1 MCSLQ
6 RIFHV
11 LTKRQSFPS
20 ARRLLLGHGHGNH
33 REPCDTPVGSLTYG
47 LHPGQGAR
55 TSALYLAPRP
65 TAPGGGLPPKPPPP
79 ARGAVAARKA
89 HVCCPGHK
97 QRTLPV
103 SRQGPW
109 CQPHGES
116 QIVVVCLCLLK
127 LGRGERPPSQDCLE
141 CAPERCADG
150 SVSKLRKRA
159 GRAGRRPRSGPA
171 GPATRR
177 RGGKAE
183 GLHQDRGPFCVDA
196 ILPSLMRPQS
206 PSPSRKSS
214 RKP

>member
-127 LGRGERPPSQDCLE
+127 LGRENGLPVKTAWNVRPSAVQTALS
-141 CAPERCADG
+141 A
-150 SVSKLRKRA
+150 S
-159 GRAGRRPRSGPA
+159 SGN
-171 GPATRR
+171 GL
-177 RGGKAE
+177 E
-183 GLHQDRGPFCVDA
+183 GLGGGPGLAQLAQQHAVGEGKPRDCTRTEV
-196 ILPSLMRPQS
+196 PSVLT
-206 PSPSRKSS
+206 PSCPLS
-214 RKP
+214 